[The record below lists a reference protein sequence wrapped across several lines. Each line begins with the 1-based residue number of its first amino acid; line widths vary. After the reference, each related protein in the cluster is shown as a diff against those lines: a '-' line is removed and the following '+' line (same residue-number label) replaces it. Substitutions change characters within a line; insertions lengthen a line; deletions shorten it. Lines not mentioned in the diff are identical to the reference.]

1 MGARGRG
8 SRALRLAWNV
18 NYFILV
24 FTVIG
29 RGHDE
34 PRSLHGEAEAQAVY
48 KAGLRSK
55 GKEVEPD
62 SAGSREELG
71 SLREQ
76 SLQVGGGE
84 HGASRPD
91 APGTLGVMRDELTVY
106 FSRSHVFEKHHL
118 SCYKLDGPQ
127 PGQLPVGRLLKEG
140 QEVPGPEPLSIPKA
154 EWGRTPSRRSF
165 APESENTAVTGAPG
179 PKQLL
184 PERPR
189 AGWCPSSQ
197 EGHLPATRGLFLDRR
212 REPPSRSLREPLI
225 SGTKPVQGKTGEK
238 PDSSPPSRESVNDRS
253 GCRGRW
259 RGRWGG
265 AGA

>member
-76 SLQVGGGE
+76 SLQAGGGE

-106 FSRSHVFEKHHL
+106 FPGATSLKSTIYHVTN
-118 SCYKLDGPQ
+118 
-127 PGQLPVGRLLKEG
+127 
-140 QEVPGPEPLSIPKA
+140 
-154 EWGRTPSRRSF
+154 WM
-165 APESENTAVTGAPG
+165 APNLV
-179 PKQLL
+179 
-184 PERPR
+184 
-189 AGWCPSSQ
+189 SSQ
-197 EGHLPATRGLFLDRR
+197 
-212 REPPSRSLREPLI
+212 
-225 SGTKPVQGKTGEK
+225 SG
-238 PDSSPPSRESVNDRS
+238 DF
-253 GCRGRW
+253 
-259 RGRWGG
+259 
-265 AGA
+265 